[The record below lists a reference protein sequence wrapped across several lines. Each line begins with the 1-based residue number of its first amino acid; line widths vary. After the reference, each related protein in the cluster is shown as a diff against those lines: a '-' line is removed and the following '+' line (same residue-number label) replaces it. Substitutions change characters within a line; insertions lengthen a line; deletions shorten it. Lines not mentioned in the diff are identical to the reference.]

1 MSSTLNGTFC
11 LKDILRIFFKPKKP
25 FGGILL
31 NPTQMK
37 NPFQSCV
44 SFSTHTWRL
53 TDLTVASVAQQISMG
68 QQTIQL
74 MDFHLGT
81 SALGIVFHLLL
92 MRMALPSA
100 STSQLLQVRRCC
112 SDPHILGDP
121 GEKGARRVSSHSE
134 QSSTAGRGKGM
145 GAQSWGSGRNR
156 LRAGWSS

>member
-81 SALGIVFHLLL
+81 SALGIVFHLLS

-121 GEKGARRVSSHSE
+121 GEKVHTVYLHTQSNLRQLEEEKVWVLRVGGAGG
-134 QSSTAGRGKGM
+134 TG
-145 GAQSWGSGRNR
+145 
-156 LRAGWSS
+156 